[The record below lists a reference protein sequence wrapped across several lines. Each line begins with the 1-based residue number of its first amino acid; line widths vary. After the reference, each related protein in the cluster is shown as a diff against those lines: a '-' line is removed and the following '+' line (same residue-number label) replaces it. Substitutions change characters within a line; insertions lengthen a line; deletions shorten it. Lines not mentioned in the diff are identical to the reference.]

1 MKKMFNITRILKGY
15 EGLDNNNVEKENKII
30 INKISN

>member
-15 EGLDNNNVEKENKII
+15 EGLDNNNLEKENKNI